1 MNKTDI
7 IRKLTSRKFW
17 LAVAAFV
24 TELIVVFRGDAEL
37 AESVSAIIMAGAT
50 VIAYILGEGMVDM
63 EFSAAAGD
71 SISPAGEGNTSSTAV
86 NGGPPSRCGSVT
98 PRL

>member
-1 MNKTDI
+1 MNKEDF

-17 LAVAAFV
+17 LALAAFV

-50 VIAYILGEGMVDM
+50 VIAYIVGEGLIDA
-63 EFSAAAGD
+63 ERAPAAA
-71 SISPAGEGNTSSTAV
+71 GNTSSTAATGQAESV
-86 NGGPPSRCGSVT
+86 TRFSRVEIPPS
-98 PRL
+98 P

>member
-24 TELIVVFRGDAEL
+24 TELIVVSRGNAKL

-50 VIAYILGEGMVDM
+50 VIAYIVGEGLVD
-63 EFSAAAGD
+63 AGN
-71 SISPAGEGNTSSTAV
+71 AEK
-86 NGGPPSRCGSVT
+86 
-98 PRL
+98 

>member
-1 MNKTDI
+1 MKKEDI

-17 LAVAAFV
+17 LAVAAFI

-50 VIAYILGEGMVDM
+50 VIAYILGEGMVDA
-63 EFSAAAGD
+63 EFSAAAGN
-71 SISPAGEGNTSSTAV
+71 SISPAGEENTSSTAV
-86 NGGPPSRCGSVT
+86 NGGPPS
-98 PRL
+98 P

>member
-24 TELIVVFRGDAEL
+24 TDLVVAFKGDAGL
-37 AESVSAIIMAGAT
+37 AETLSGMIMAGAT
-50 VIAYILGEGMVDM
+50 VIAYIVGEGMIDA
-63 EFSAAAGD
+63 E
-71 SISPAGEGNTSSTAV
+71 NTE
-86 NGGPPSRCGSVT
+86 R
-98 PRL
+98 

>member
-1 MNKTDI
+1 MKKDDI

-17 LAVAAFV
+17 LAVAAFI

-50 VIAYILGEGMVDM
+50 VIAYIVGEGLIDM
-63 EFSAAAGD
+63 EYSAAAGKT
-71 SISPAGEGNTSSTAV
+71 SAPAGAGNTSSTAAS
-86 NGGPPSRCGSVT
+86 GGPPS
-98 PRL
+98 P